1 MKAPAEMNGGGFFVY
16 RHTDNPINFVPPPN
30 THTMR
35 TIPLALAALLLV
47 ACGGNNGKNAERWAS
62 ADEAANGGFQ
72 EQAAPASVGAP
83 LPIDRKIIRTGDLRF
98 AVDDLEAARATILQR
113 VQTSGGH
120 VEGDER
126 GAWGRNSTVTLRVR
140 IPADRFDA
148 FVQEM
153 QGLGELEHQSI
164 SATDVTSEW
173 VDVEARIAAKRAV
186 EKRYLELAA
195 QAKNVQEML
204 EVERE
209 LGNVRAEVESMEA
222 RMKAMRDQVA
232 MSTLTI
238 TCTKQKAI
246 TERFTPQFGVALVEG
261 WNNLLRF
268 AVGLTHLWPFVI
280 LVGVLLF
287 WWRRRRVVKKK

>member
-1 MKAPAEMNGGGFFVY
+1 
-16 RHTDNPINFVPPPN
+16 
-30 THTMR
+30 MR
-35 TIPLALAALLLV
+35 LIPFLLAILFLV
-47 ACGGNNGKNAERWAS
+47 ACGRNSPNAERWAS
-62 ADEAANGGFQ
+62 ADEAADGGFQ
-72 EQAAPASVGAP
+72 EQAAPASVGAEVSM
-83 LPIDRKIIRTGDLRF
+83 DRKIIRTGDLRF
-98 AVDDLEAARATILQR
+98 AVDDLDAARATILQR
-113 VQTSGGH
+113 MQTSGGH

-126 GAWGRNSTVTLRVR
+126 GAWGRNSTLTVRVR

-148 FVQEM
+148 FVQDM
-153 QGLGELEHQSI
+153 QGLGELEHQNI

-222 RMKAMRDQVA
+222 RMKAMSDQVA

-238 TCTKQKAI
+238 TCTKQQAI
-246 TERFTPQFGVALVEG
+246 TERFSPQFGVALVEG

-280 LVGVLLF
+280 LVGALVF
-287 WWRRRRVVKKK
+287 WWRRRRVLRKK

>member
-1 MKAPAEMNGGGFFVY
+1 MH
-16 RHTDNPINFVPPPN
+16 R
-30 THTMR
+30 
-35 TIPLALAALLLV
+35 IPFILAILFLV
-47 ACGGNNGKNAERWAS
+47 ACGGNAPKAERWAS
-62 ADEAANGGFQ
+62 ADEPSNGGFQ
-72 EQAAPASVGAP
+72 EQAAPASASIVLP
-83 LPIDRKIIRTGDLRF
+83 LDRKIIRSGDLRF
-98 AVDDLEAARATILQR
+98 AVDDLEAARTTILQR

-140 IPADRFDA
+140 IPADKFDA
-148 FVQEM
+148 FVQDM
-153 QGLGELEHQSI
+153 QGLGELEHQNI

-222 RMKAMRDQVA
+222 RLKVMRDQVA
-232 MSTLTI
+232 MSTLSI
-238 TCTKQKAI
+238 TCTKQQAI
-246 TERFTPQFGVALVEG
+246 SERFSPQFGVALVEG

-280 LVGVLLF
+280 LLGVLIW
-287 WWRRRRVVKKK
+287 WWRRRRAQRKK